1 MSFLREIISSGIEHT
16 ELNSEK
22 RNVVLS
28 NYISIISAL
37 AALATIGGRL
47 IFASISFIWF
57 VEVVA
62 ASFLFLLPLL
72 INALGYTTISRL
84 VLCWVPSLILIIIT
98 ILILKEG
105 NEFETSTYVGIRFY
119 SLTFICFPFLVFSLK
134 NNRRWF
140 LFGLLGPIL
149 PLLFFDPVLNFFNVG
164 YFQMGLHENT
174 YLYNNVRAFISV
186 LIIGFSSYFL
196 KRLIENSEQLNDS
209 LINELVEKN
218 ARIAEQNEKL
228 LEQQE
233 ELRSINQNLES
244 LVNERTEKIKTKNE
258 QITKYAFTNSHR
270 VRGPL
275 ARILGL
281 LVLSRLNNNEDYK
294 FLFEKIQKEAT
305 DMDAITR
312 EINTDLDKDVD

>member
-1 MSFLREIISSGIEHT
+1 MSFLRKIISSGIEHT

-37 AALATIGGRL
+37 AALATIIGRL
-47 IFASISFIWF
+47 IFANITLIWF
-57 VEVVA
+57 TEVLA
-62 ASFLFLLPLL
+62 ASILFLLPLL
-72 INALGYTTISRL
+72 MNALGYTTISRL
-84 VLCWVPSLILIIIT
+84 LLCWVPSLVLMAIA
-98 ILILKEG
+98 ILILKGG

-119 SLTFICFPFLVFSLK
+119 FLTFICFPFLVFSLK
-134 NNRRWF
+134 NNGKWF
-140 LFGLLGPIL
+140 LLGLLGPVL

-164 YFQMGLHENT
+164 YFQIGLHEET
-174 YLYNNVRAFISV
+174 YSYNNVRAFISILV
-186 LIIGFSSYFL
+186 IGFSSYFL

-228 LEQQE
+228 REQQE
-233 ELRSINQNLES
+233 ELRSINQNLEG
-244 LVNERTEKIKTKNE
+244 LVSERTEKIKAKNK

-281 LVLSRLNNNEDYK
+281 LALSKLNNQEDYK
-294 FLFEKIQKEAT
+294 FLFEKIQKEAM
-305 DMDAITR
+305 DMDAITH
-312 EINTDLDKDVD
+312 EINTDLDDDVD

>member
-1 MSFLREIISSGIEHT
+1 MSFLRKIVSSGVNHT

-37 AALATIGGRL
+37 AAMATIAGRL
-47 IFASISFIWF
+47 IFADITFTWF
-57 VEVVA
+57 VEVLA
-62 ASFLFLLPLL
+62 ASLFFLLPLL
-72 INALGYTTISRL
+72 LNALGYTLFSRL
-84 VLCWVPSLILIIIT
+84 ALCWVPSLVLIAISV
-98 ILILKEG
+98 LILKEG
-105 NEFETSTYVGIRFY
+105 NDFETSTYVGIRFY
-119 SLTFICFPFLVFSLK
+119 FLTFICFPFLVFSLK
-134 NNRRWF
+134 NNGWF
-140 LFGLLGPIL
+140 LVGLLGPML

-164 YFQMGLHENT
+164 YFQMGLHEET
-174 YLYNNVRAFISV
+174 YSYNNVRAFISV
-186 LIIGFSSYFL
+186 LVIGFSSYFL

-228 LEQQE
+228 REHQE
-233 ELRSINQNLES
+233 ELRSINQNLEG
-244 LVNERTEKIKTKNE
+244 LVNERTAKIKTKNE

-281 LVLSRLNNNEDYK
+281 LALSKLNNHEDYK
-294 FLFEKIQKEAT
+294 FLFEKIHKEAK
-305 DMDAITR
+305 DMDAITH
-312 EINTDLDKDVD
+312 EINTDLDEDVD